1 MEETNEKITYNVTK
15 TCQCGN
21 KDSFPITKIEAAFE
35 LFDDKKF
42 WEETPCSKCG
52 STKTISVS
60 HSIPKIDQELFTIW
74 SENPNY
80 YFMEQD
86 EDLILAEMDNLE
98 LLLESFDN
106 QSFPIEKKYIVV
118 NALCVLLYNN
128 IKLPDEKY
136 SKEEKQNMIENKTKI
151 LFELQKRKDE
161 VLKYKDTVWS
171 YIWDKIEDIIN
182 K

>member
-1 MEETNEKITYNVTK
+1 MEEANEKTYNVIK

-35 LFDDKKF
+35 LFDDKRLWK
-42 WEETPCSKCG
+42 ETPCSKCG

-60 HSIPKIDQELFTIW
+60 HSLPKIDQELFTIW
-74 SENPNY
+74 SENPDY
-80 YFMEQD
+80 DFMEQD
-86 EDLILAEMDNLE
+86 EDLILAEMDNLD
-98 LLLESFDN
+98 LLLGAFDN
-106 QSFPIEKKYIVV
+106 PSFPTEKKYVV
-118 NALCVLLYNN
+118 VSALCVLLYDNR
-128 IKLPDEKY
+128 KLPDGKH
-136 SKEEKQNMIENKTKI
+136 SKEEKQEVLENQSRI

-161 VLKYKDTVWS
+161 ILKYKDAVWS